1 MLTPQEVASR
11 AFPKA
16 VMGGYNMASVDEFL
30 DELSDDYSALY
41 KENAVLKSKLKV
53 LVEKVEDYRA
63 TEDSMRATLLTA
75 QKMADSIV
83 KEAEQKRDGMLA
95 EARAQAQ
102 SQMGEL
108 DRQRRES
115 EARLAQGKQELADF
129 IATARSDTD
138 AIGFQRGARC
148 CMSVL
153 HYTDGDLAGKDY
165 TLFPEPLEED
175 SEALSELLRQY
186 YVNRNL
192 WPRTILLP
200 FEVEDGEEI
209 ASWLGELSGHRVAL
223 EVPRRGDRA
232 AFVEKAQLNARE
244 EILRATTQAERH
256 AKALEWLQKAMGLP
270 VPPVRIEAYDIS
282 NTGDSDIVAAMT
294 VHVEGKPR

>member
-41 KENAVLKSKLKV
+41 KENAALKSKLKV

-95 EARAQAQ
+95 QAKDEAQA
-102 SQMGEL
+102 QMGEL

-129 IATARSDTD
+129 IATARSACEKELEFLSRLDGLAVVPEAPGADQQAD
-138 AIGFQRGARC
+138 AAAETEG
-148 CMSVL
+148 V
-153 HYTDGDLAGKDY
+153 
-165 TLFPEPLEED
+165 EPG
-175 SEALSELLRQY
+175 QY
-186 YVNRNL
+186 YWEEYRDIAAKWADYAVN
-192 WPRTILLP
+192 
-200 FEVEDGEEI
+200 FDGEGMTVTFAPYEI
-209 ASWLGELSGHRVAL
+209 ACYAAGTQEFRLDRDFLGQYLSAEG
-223 EVPRRGDRA
+223 
-232 AFVEKAQLNARE
+232 
-244 EILRATTQAERH
+244 LRLLGYGE
-256 AKALEWLQKAMGLP
+256 
-270 VPPVRIEAYDIS
+270 
-282 NTGDSDIVAAMT
+282 
-294 VHVEGKPR
+294 

>member
-95 EARAQAQ
+95 EARAEAQ

-129 IATARSDTD
+129 IATARSACEKELEFLSRLDSLAVSPEQPSTD
-138 AIGFQRGARC
+138 AQMGAAAEEI
-148 CMSVL
+148 
-153 HYTDGDLAGKDY
+153 HAHLAG
-165 TLFPEPLEED
+165 PEPEPQPEPEPEPQPEPQPQAD
-175 SEALSELLRQY
+175 DYPEG
-186 YVNRNL
+186 N
-192 WPRTILLP
+192 P
-200 FEVEDGEEI
+200 FEDEPSDEPTRRI
-209 ASWLGELSGHRVAL
+209 PPLGELK
-223 EVPRRGDRA
+223 
-232 AFVEKAQLNARE
+232 F
-244 EILRATTQAERH
+244 
-256 AKALEWLQKAMGLP
+256 
-270 VPPVRIEAYDIS
+270 
-282 NTGDSDIVAAMT
+282 
-294 VHVEGKPR
+294 GKNY